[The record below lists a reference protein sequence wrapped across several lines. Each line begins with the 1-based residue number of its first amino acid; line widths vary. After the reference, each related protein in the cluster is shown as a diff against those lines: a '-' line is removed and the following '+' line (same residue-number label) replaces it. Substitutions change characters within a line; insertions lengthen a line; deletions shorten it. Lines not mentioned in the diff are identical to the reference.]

1 MTKRLTEVNEYEW
14 ISKQVDF
21 EFRRIT
27 NEEVKSEMAY
37 KIQTVLR
44 EGRIKAAELSRG
56 TTEVPARDM
65 QQNSNNSL
73 CSDPPTLTSTPVMTS
88 PIIRPIPV
96 EAEIQPQWNIL
107 EQALVGIAFDDE

>member
-1 MTKRLTEVNEYEW
+1 M
-14 ISKQVDF
+14 DF
-21 EFRRIT
+21 DFRRIT

-44 EGRIKAAELSRG
+44 EGRMKAAELSRG

-65 QQNSNNSL
+65 QQNSNNSF
-73 CSDPPTLTSTPVMTS
+73 CSDPPTITSTPVMTS

-96 EAEIQPQWNIL
+96 EAAIQPLSNIL
-107 EQALVGIAFDDE
+107 EQSLIGIDFDGDDF